1 MMPKLFLSLSAAVG
15 VAALGLS
22 APVAPPPHEPKGSGA
37 QPRAITITRDILYAT
52 HGPDKL
58 ELDLAKPT
66 TGGPFPCVV
75 LLHGG
80 AWKTGHRRDLSI
92 GSRDGQGTPTPSVM
106 EQFAQQGY
114 VAAAVSY
121 RLAPKHRFPAQIQ
134 DARAA
139 VRYLRANAQKW
150 NIDREKFAAVG
161 FSAGGHLALLLGLAD
176 RVDGWDVGENLQESS
191 RVQCVVD
198 FFGPTDLSLYANSP
212 GLEDSYMVPV
222 FGPECKKDPKIYQTA
237 SPLNYVTAKAPPVLI
252 FHGTFDLI
260 VPIVHS
266 ENLLKKL
273 HHVQATA
280 QLIPLRG
287 AGHGWNGKT
296 LTRTIHDSLKFLD
309 THLKVTP

>member
-1 MMPKLFLSLSAAVG
+1 MLVG
-15 VAALGLS
+15 LLAAALATTVALPAPMAPSPQEPTRS
-22 APVAPPPHEPKGSGA
+22 ATED
-37 QPRAITITRDILYAT
+37 RAVTITRDIHYAT
-52 HGPDKL
+52 HGQEKL
-58 ELDLAKPT
+58 ELDLARPT

-80 AWKTGHRRDLSI
+80 AWKTGHRRDLST
-92 GSRDGQGTPTPSVM
+92 GGRDGSGHSTPSVM
-106 EQFAQQGY
+106 EQFAQRGY
-114 VAAAVSY
+114 VAASVSY

-139 VRYLRANAQKW
+139 VRYLRAQAQKW
-150 NIDREKFAAVG
+150 NIDPEKFAAVG

-176 RVDGWDVGENLQESS
+176 RVEGWDEGENLKESP

-212 GLEDSYMVPV
+212 GLEESYMVPV
-222 FGPECKKDPKIYQTA
+222 FGPDCKKDAKIYQKA
-237 SPLNYVTAKAPPVLI
+237 SPLSYVTKDAPPVLI

-273 HHVQATA
+273 RDAGASA
-280 QLIPLRG
+280 QLIPIRG

-296 LTRTIHDSLKFLD
+296 LTRTIDDALKFLD
-309 THLKVTP
+309 THLKPTP

>member
-1 MMPKLFLSLSAAVG
+1 MWKPLLGLVAAGLAATVGLPAPMTSPPPEATGSAADG
-15 VAALGLS
+15 
-22 APVAPPPHEPKGSGA
+22 
-37 QPRAITITRDILYAT
+37 RAVTITRDIHYAT
-52 HGPDKL
+52 HGQEKL
-58 ELDLAKPT
+58 ELDLARPT

-80 AWKTGHRRDLSI
+80 AWKTGHRRDLST
-92 GSRDGQGTPTPSVM
+92 GGRDGNGNSTPSIM
-106 EQFAQQGY
+106 EQFARRGY
-114 VAAAVSY
+114 VAASVSY

-139 VRYLRANAQKW
+139 VRYLRANAPKW

-176 RVDGWDVGENLQESS
+176 RVDGWDEGENLKESTQ
-191 RVQCVVD
+191 VQCVVD

-212 GLEDSYMVPV
+212 GLEESYMVPV
-222 FGPECKKDPKIYQTA
+222 FGPECKKDAKIYQKA
-237 SPLNYVTAKAPPVLI
+237 SPLSYVTQDAPPVLI

-273 HHVQATA
+273 REAGASA
-280 QLIPLRG
+280 QLIPIRG
-287 AGHGWNGKT
+287 AGHGWNGKI
-296 LTRTIHDSLKFLD
+296 LTRTIDDSLKFLE
-309 THLKVTP
+309 THLKPTP